1 MMLAQS
7 GNHVPC
13 DISSKY
19 KFQRILSFL
28 YSVVLDASSISFQYY
43 TSGIFCDSDC
53 NQAGLNHA
61 MLVVGYGTDS
71 STGLDYWI
79 LKNRF
84 ERNSFRV

>member
-1 MMLAQS
+1 M
-7 GNHVPC
+7 
-13 DISSKY
+13 
-19 KFQRILSFL
+19 ILPVSINFKENSFFC
-28 YSVVLDASSISFQYY
+28 SVVMDASSISFQYY

-71 STGLDYWI
+71 TGLDYWI

-84 ERNSFRV
+84 VRNKFEV